1 MSSIFRITDPI
12 PSDHS
17 IDKYEDIEYE
27 PVAGTNLN
35 SSGGDIR
42 LTIETQD
49 IFTLP
54 SESFL
59 IIEGELKKH
68 DNNRYGDNDAIS
80 LTNNGMMHLLKRIR
94 YDLSGQEIE
103 SLVHPGQATTM
114 LGLLKY
120 PDDFSKSKGLNQL
133 WCKDTT
139 DTAVLADN
147 KGFKTIHDYIITNSR
162 PRGSFS
168 LRIPLKH
175 IFGFCGDYDK
185 VVYGLKH
192 NLTLTRND
200 DNDAIFKSNVVD
212 GGGNPVIVNG
222 KVVLSKISWFMPHVT
237 PADKDK
243 MELYKIIE
251 RKEKIPVGYRMIQCD
266 SASIP
271 QNSTSFS
278 WRLSVKSSPEVP
290 RFIIVGFQSGKS
302 GDQMQNPSI
311 FDNVSVTN
319 IYVMLNSIRYPTT
332 DYNIVFV
339 GQKFSRVY
347 GDAVEFRSKFFNM
360 DELVSN
366 PNITPEDYRQLYPLF
381 LIDVSK
387 QSEKL
392 KYSTTDIQIKMH
404 FSQGIAANT
413 QTYAVIISD
422 RLINFQSDGNKFSVV
437 FLKNNFF
444 YLSFF
449 LVYKNEC

>member
-1 MSSIFRITDPI
+1 MNSILRITDPI
-12 PSDHS
+12 LKDDS

-27 PVAGTNLN
+27 PVVGTNLN
-35 SSGGDIR
+35 SSGQDIR

-49 IFTLP
+49 IFTHP
-54 SESFL
+54 SESYL
-59 IIEGELKKH
+59 IIEGELRKN
-68 DNNRYGDNDAIS
+68 DNNRYANDDPIA
-80 LTNNGMMHLLKRIR
+80 LTNNGIMHLFKRIR

-103 SLVHPGQATTM
+103 SLINPGQATTM

-133 WCKDTT
+133 WYKDTT
-139 DTAVLADN
+139 NTAVLDDN
-147 KGFKTIHDYIITNSR
+147 AGFKIRHDYIITNSR

-168 LRIPLKH
+168 FRIPLKH

-200 DNDAIFKSNVVD
+200 NNDAIYRGANAAA
-212 GGGNPVIVNG
+212 GGNLTPGIVEL
-222 KVVLSKISWFMPHVT
+222 KKISWFMPHVT

-271 QNSTSFS
+271 ERSTNFS

-290 RFIIVGFQSGKS
+290 RYIIVGFQYAVKS
-302 GDQMQNPSI
+302 NNQEQNPSI
-311 FDNVSVTN
+311 FDNVNVNN
-319 IYVMLNSIRYPTT
+319 IYAMLNSTRYPTA
-332 DYNIVFV
+332 DYNITFV

-347 GDAVEFRSKFFNM
+347 GDAVEFRSKFCNM
-360 DELVSN
+360 DELISN
-366 PNITPEDYRQLYPLF
+366 PNITPSDYKDLYPLF
-381 LIDVSK
+381 LFDVSK

-392 KYSTTDIQIKMH
+392 KYSTTDIQIKIH
-404 FSQGIAANT
+404 FSAGLAAVT
-413 QTYAVIISD
+413 QVYGVIISD

-437 FLKNNFF
+437 F
-444 YLSFF
+444 
-449 LVYKNEC
+449 

>member
-1 MSSIFRITDPI
+1 MIGILRITDPI
-12 PSDHS
+12 LSDDS
-17 IDKYEDIEYE
+17 IDKYEDVEYE

-35 SSGGDIR
+35 SSGQDIR

-49 IFTLP
+49 IFTHP

-59 IIEGELKKH
+59 IIEGELKKN
-68 DNNRYGDNDAIS
+68 DNNRYANDDPIA
-80 LTNNGMMHLLKRIR
+80 LTNNGIMHLFKRIR

-103 SLVHPGQATTM
+103 NIMNVGQATTM

-133 WCKDTT
+133 WYKDTT
-139 DTAVLADN
+139 GMAVLADN
-147 KGFKTIHDYIITNSR
+147 LGFKIRHDYIITNSQ

-168 LRIPLKH
+168 FRIPLKH

-200 DNDAIFKSNVVD
+200 DNEAIYRDANNAA
-212 GGGNPVIVNG
+212 GNPLVAGKIVLG
-222 KVVLSKISWFMPHVT
+222 KISWFMPHVT

-271 QNSTSFS
+271 QMTSFS

-290 RFIIVGFQSGKS
+290 RFIIVGFQAGKS
-302 GDQMQNPSI
+302 GDQEQNPSI
-311 FDNVSVTN
+311 FDNVNVSN
-319 IYVMLNSIRYPTT
+319 IYAMLNSVRYPTT
-332 DYNIVFV
+332 DYNISFLA
-339 GQKFSRVY
+339 QKFSRVY
-347 GDAVEFRSKFFNM
+347 GDVSEFRAKFFNM

-366 PNITPEDYRQLYPLF
+366 PNITPSDYRELYPLF
-381 LIDVSK
+381 LFDVSK

-404 FSQGIAANT
+404 FTANVPANT
-413 QTYAVIISD
+413 QAYAVIISD
-422 RLINFQSDGNKFSVV
+422 RLINFQSDGNKFSIV
-437 FLKNNFF
+437 F
-444 YLSFF
+444 
-449 LVYKNEC
+449 